1 MDSLMTAGGT
11 SMAILRDVW
20 RWVDGARK
28 EETVAAMVRQM
39 VRKM

>member
-1 MDSLMTAGGT
+1 MMAGGT
-11 SMAILRDVW
+11 SIDIFRDVW